1 MPAPSKPQLHSA
13 GLVVLLV
20 LLAVMASAALARAD
34 SSGSA
39 ASANATLTDPQANC
53 DQDKSDPGIGCQ
65 PGRNRQIAGG
75 GGKVSHKGWP
85 AVSGIL
91 WQDAGDHN
99 LTRVGT
105 AFNDEML
112 GGNGNDNLD
121 GGAGNDILWGD
132 SKPSPNGTSQRDVLS
147 GGPGRD
153 FIYTSHGTNTV
164 DGGAGNDYIF
174 AYYGHGTIDCGPGYD
189 QVKVRLGTGQ
199 FKLKNCEQRLT
210 FCAFGSKGNR
220 CLKPGEHKAIFRRTR
235 HERS

>member
-1 MPAPSKPQLHSA
+1 LA
-13 GLVVLLV
+13 G
-20 LLAVMASAALARAD
+20 R
-34 SSGSA
+34 G
-39 ASANATLTDPQANC
+39 P
-53 DQDKSDPGIGCQ
+53 
-65 PGRNRQIAGG
+65 
-75 GGKVSHKGWP
+75 
-85 AVSGIL
+85 
-91 WQDAGDHN
+91 
-99 LTRVGT
+99 
-105 AFNDEML
+105 
-112 GGNGNDNLD
+112 GGNGSSGISRSGRRRRT
-121 GGAGNDILWGD
+121 GGA
-132 SKPSPNGTSQRDVLS
+132 
-147 GGPGRD
+147 GRD